1 MGSIPCILFLT
12 GALVLLQ
19 IGLKCWESLVD
30 ANGQTPHAYAMMR
43 NNNSYNVLVAR
54 KLADRRRAEISVTIE
69 NEVEQAS
76 LRVELNQKQSNLLKR
91 GQSSCAK
98 CATAEI
104 RYNRRFSGSHGLLH
118 RPFIYS
124 MLAVAAVCVCVCV
137 FFRGRPCVGSV
148 APFSWET
155 LDFGTM

>member
-1 MGSIPCILFLT
+1 M
-12 GALVLLQ
+12 LLQ
-19 IGLKCWESLVD
+19 IGLKYWESLVD

-54 KLADRRRAEISVTIE
+54 KLADRQRGEISVTIE
-69 NEVEQAS
+69 NEIAQPS
-76 LRVELNQKQSNLLKR
+76 LRVELKQKQSNPLKR

-104 RYNRRFSGSHGLLH
+104 HCKRRIPGSQGMLH

-124 MLAVAAVCVCVCV
+124 VLAVAAVCVCVCV
-137 FFRGRPCVGSV
+137 FFRGRPFVGSV

-155 LDFGTM
+155 LDYGTM